1 MDAQKQ
7 LRTEIHAAI
16 KRLGMESDL
25 TFYQALGV
33 LRVVEHDVIEQLT
46 KATGGED
53 V

>member
-25 TFYQALGV
+25 TFYQASGFSAWLSM
-33 LRVVEHDVIEQLT
+33 T
-46 KATGGED
+46 
-53 V
+53 